1 MSTSRQTT
9 RTRAGGPEAS
19 ARRRGRPRS
28 LKADE
33 AIVAATLR
41 LLPRH
46 GLAGLTIEA
55 IAAEAGVGKTTIYRR
70 WASKEELLASVIAR
84 VPPPSPPLGTGSLQG
99 DLEALR
105 ALQIERLADTPL
117 PRILPRLLAES
128 ADDPELH
135 RLFVE
140 RTIEPLRGI
149 LRTIVRR
156 AIERGEVRDDVNLE
170 GLIDILHGVPVY
182 RILLSGGDMDAV
194 EPIPGLF
201 MSILLEG
208 LRPSSS
214 SAGRASARPRS
225 SGSSRGR
232 RARSG

>member
-1 MSTSRQTT
+1 MSTSRQTQT
-9 RTRAGGPEAS
+9 PAGASEAP
-19 ARRRGRPRS
+19 APRRGRPRS
-28 LKADE
+28 PEADQ

-70 WASKEELLASVIAR
+70 WASKEELLASVIAG
-84 VPPPSPPLGTGSLQG
+84 VPPPSPPPGTGSLQG

-105 ALQIERLADTPL
+105 ALQMERLADSPL

-140 RTIEPLRGI
+140 RTIEPLRDI
-149 LRTIVRR
+149 LRTTIRR
-156 AIERGEVRDDVNLE
+156 AIERGEVRDDVNVE

-182 RILLSGGDMDAV
+182 RILLSGGDMAAV

-201 MSILLEG
+201 MSILLDG

-214 SAGRASARPRS
+214 SEGRASAPPRS